1 MKQQQTFFFGIYSN
15 LTSYHFLSNNI
26 KVFKVFQRFSKSA
39 FLSLMNKVNPNEGN
53 ETKSAIFP

>member
-15 LTSYHFLSNNI
+15 LTLSNNI

-39 FLSLMNKVNPNEGN
+39 FLSLMNKVNPKEGN
-53 ETKSAIFP
+53 ETKSAVSL